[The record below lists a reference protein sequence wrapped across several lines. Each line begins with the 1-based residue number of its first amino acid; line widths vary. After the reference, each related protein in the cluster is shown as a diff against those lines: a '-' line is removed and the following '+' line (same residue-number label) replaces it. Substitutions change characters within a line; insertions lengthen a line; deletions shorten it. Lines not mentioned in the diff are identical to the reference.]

1 MVAEQLDE
9 FVHSLLDQLAVERPP
24 VDAVGIAR
32 GLGIVVAVD
41 SRMAGRARRVRLA
54 VGPAETRPAIYVRPE
69 PRAERRQWA
78 VAHELGE
85 HFAADLFEVTGLHES
100 EATAEDRER
109 MANVFAEAL
118 LLPRDEFLAEGTACD
133 WDLAALKERFATAS
147 HELIARRMVAFVPGL
162 HVTVI
167 DNGLLHARYA
177 AFGRRAPLERAE
189 REVLRHCGQSG
200 LPQERCLEH
209 VRLRAWPIHE
219 PDHRR
224 EILIT
229 QWTDADF

>member
-1 MVAEQLDE
+1 MYAEQLDD
-9 FVHSLLDQLAVERPP
+9 FVRSLLDQLAVERPP

-32 GLGIVVAVD
+32 LLGIVVAVD
-41 SRMAGRARRVRLA
+41 SRMTGRARRVRLA

-85 HFAADLFEVTGLHES
+85 HFAAELFEAAGLHES
-100 EATAEDRER
+100 EATPEDRER
-109 MANVFAEAL
+109 MANAFAEAL
-118 LLPRDEFLAEGTACD
+118 LLPRDQFLAEGASCD

-162 HVTVI
+162 HVTIV

-177 AFGRRAPLERAE
+177 AFGRRAPLEPGE
-189 REVLRHCGQSG
+189 REVLRRCAESG
-200 LPQERCLEH
+200 LPQEWGLEH